1 MLRIQRVLKD
11 TYNILYHEF
20 VSFCPQVIEN
30 LPQVEACAVSLSE
43 GDRLVA
49 FIVLSSGQLGAL
61 SSFSSEIHHEE
72 PFQHS
77 IQSSEDLTAVEVSRN
92 ATSLSLRV
100 IEGEIRHKLSQLVAG
115 HSIPDMILFIPALP
129 LTSHGK

>member
-1 MLRIQRVLKD
+1 MKS

-20 VSFCPQVIEN
+20 IYFCPQLIEN

-49 FIVLSSGQLGAL
+49 FIVLASGQPGAIS
-61 SSFSSEIHHEE
+61 SSFSEIHHEE
-72 PFQHS
+72 TFQHS
-77 IQSSEDLTAVEVSRN
+77 TQSSEDLTAVEVSRN

-100 IEGEIRHKLSQLVAG
+100 IEGEIRHRLSQLLSG
-115 HSIPDMILFIPALP
+115 HSIPDLILFIPALP

>member
-1 MLRIQRVLKD
+1 MKS

-20 VSFCPQVIEN
+20 IYFCPQVIEN

-49 FIVLSSGQLGAL
+49 FIVLASGQPGAIS
-61 SSFSSEIHHEE
+61 SSFSEIHHEE
-72 PFQHS
+72 TFQHS
-77 IQSSEDLTAVEVSRN
+77 TQSSEEVSRN

-100 IEGEIRHKLSQLVAG
+100 IEGEIRHRLSQLLSG
-115 HSIPDMILFIPALP
+115 HSIPDLILFIPALP